1 LLDIVG
7 MSRIDVHQHFWPQG
21 FVELLAR
28 RARPPLV
35 RRDGEGWCVRLDG
48 EPDAPIPPSAHHPVL
63 RAEALAHDRVD
74 VALLCMSSP
83 LGVEALPAE
92 EARPLLDAWHDGVLA
107 LDGRFRH
114 WGAIALDGAVPADVD
129 AVLDRGALGLSLP
142 AGALSGPE
150 RLGRIGPLLEALERR
165 HAPLLVHP
173 GPGLEDRLAGAAPV
187 LGLQPWWPALA
198 EYPAQLQAAWLAFAA
213 AGRRE
218 HPGLRVVFAALAG
231 CAPLHAE
238 RIAARG
244 GPVRAVGDPLTF
256 YDTSSYGPRA
266 VDAMVRVT
274 GVDVLVHGSDRP
286 VAGAPA
292 DHGLGRAATAALR
305 RINPARL
312 LGGATV
318 GPQRR
323 LEAVA

>member
-1 LLDIVG
+1 
-7 MSRIDVHQHFWPQG
+7 M
-21 FVELLAR
+21 
-28 RARPPLV
+28 
-35 RRDGEGWCVRLDG
+35 RRDGDGWCVRLDG
-48 EPDAPIPPSAHHPVL
+48 EPDAPIPPAAHHPVL

-92 EARPLLDAWHDGVLA
+92 EARPLLDAWHDGVRA
-107 LDGRFRH
+107 LDRRFRH
-114 WGAIALDGAVPADVD
+114 WGAVALDGAVPADIE

-150 RLGRIGPLLEALERR
+150 RLERAGPLLEALERR
-165 HAPLLVHP
+165 DAPLLIHP
-173 GPGLEDRLAGAAPV
+173 GPGLEDRRAGAAPA

-213 AGRRE
+213 VGRRA
-218 HPGLRVVFAALAG
+218 HPRLRVAFAALAG
-231 CAPLHAE
+231 CAPLHTE
-238 RIAARG
+238 RISARG
-244 GPVRAVGDPLTF
+244 GPVRGVGDPLIF

-266 VDAMVRVT
+266 LDAMIRVT

-286 VAGAPA
+286 VAAAPA
-292 DHGLGRAATAALR
+292 DHGLGRAATAALHR
-305 RINPARL
+305 VNPARL
-312 LGGATV
+312 VSGVTAR
-318 GPQRR
+318 PERR

>member
-1 LLDIVG
+1 
-7 MSRIDVHQHFWPQG
+7 
-21 FVELLAR
+21 
-28 RARPPLV
+28 
-35 RRDGEGWCVRLDG
+35 
-48 EPDAPIPPSAHHPVL
+48 L

-92 EARPLLDAWHDGVLA
+92 EARPLLDAGTTA
-107 LDGRFRH
+107 CGPDGRFRH

-173 GPGLEDRLAGAAPV
+173 GPGLEDRLAGVAPV
-187 LGLQPWWPALA
+187 LG
-198 EYPAQLQAAWLAFAA
+198 AA
-213 AGRRE
+213 ALVARPGRV
-218 HPGLRVVFAALAG
+218 PGPTAGGLAGLRGRGPARASRSARRVRRPGG

-244 GPVRAVGDPLTF
+244 GPVRRSAIPSPFTTRRLT
-256 YDTSSYGPRA
+256 
-266 VDAMVRVT
+266 
-274 GVDVLVHGSDRP
+274 
-286 VAGAPA
+286 APA
-292 DHGLGRAATAALR
+292 R
-305 RINPARL
+305 
-312 LGGATV
+312 
-318 GPQRR
+318 
-323 LEAVA
+323 